1 MAFVFIES
9 SSYFK
14 AFICVSYSEDLVELC
29 FKGFGGLLL
38 SGRGVFVSLG
48 IRQKAPFVR
57 TAKLLRKLLDTVV
70 PIPNVKQRG
79 EAGFS
84 QFENGHTG
92 LS

>member
-1 MAFVFIES
+1 M
-9 SSYFK
+9 
-14 AFICVSYSEDLVELC
+14 
-29 FKGFGGLLL
+29 

-84 QFENGHTG
+84 QFENGHG
-92 LS
+92 FERIRRGECLHAIVQRWAEFQKRKK